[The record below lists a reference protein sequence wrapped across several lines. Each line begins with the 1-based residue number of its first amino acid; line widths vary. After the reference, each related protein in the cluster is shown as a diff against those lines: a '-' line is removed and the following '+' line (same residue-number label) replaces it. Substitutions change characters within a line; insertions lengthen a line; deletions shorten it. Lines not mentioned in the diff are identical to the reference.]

1 MSEGQIQTLVD
12 NGVPHA
18 ASFSGGIRFYTNDF
32 DTTTQGIDVIA
43 TYPVEMMGGHT
54 NFSFAGN
61 WTETTVDKFNPDV
74 ISDKRVTQ
82 LEKNLPRTRF
92 TLSANHLQGP
102 WTFLARARYYGKFTE
117 FTTDD
122 ATARNEG
129 DARALVDIEGSYT
142 FKDSLTLAAGA
153 ENVLDTKPSKLSSNV
168 SGLIYTETSPYGFN
182 GGFFYFRALWNF

>member
-1 MSEGQIQTLVD
+1 MLTDADRQTLI
-12 NGVPHA
+12 NQGVTD
-18 ASFSGGIRFYTNDF
+18 ASAFSQIRFYTNDF
-32 DTTTQGIDVIA
+32 DTTTQGVDVIA
-43 TYPVEMMGGHT
+43 TYPMDLLGGRT

-61 WTETTVDKFNPDV
+61 WTETKVDKFNPEV
-74 ISDKRVTQ
+74 ISDKRVIQ

-102 WTFLARARYYGKFTE
+102 WTFLARLRYYSKFTE
-117 FTTDD
+117 FSTDD
-122 ATARNEG
+122 ATARNEA

-153 ENVLDTKPSKLSSNV
+153 ENVLDTKPSRLSGNV
-168 SGLIYTETSPYGFN
+168 SGLVYAETSPYGFN